1 MLLRVW
7 NKLPKSNISWGLVGI
22 GVLVFVIGTVADV
35 TIVGLPEGLGLDAIG
50 VLLILA
56 GAGVSLI
63 GTSK

>member
-1 MLLRVW
+1 MT
-7 NKLPKSNISWGLVGI
+7 NISWGLVGI
-22 GVLVFVIGTVADV
+22 GILIFVIGTVADV

-63 GTSK
+63 GTK